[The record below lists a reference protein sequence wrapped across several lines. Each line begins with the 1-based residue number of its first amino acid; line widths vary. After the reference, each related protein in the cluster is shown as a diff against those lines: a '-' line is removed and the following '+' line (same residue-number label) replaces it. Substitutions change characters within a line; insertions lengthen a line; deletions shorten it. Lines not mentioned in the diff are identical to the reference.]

1 MNKMPVFTN
10 RRARRANGLHRIATH
25 KGRPI
30 RSPEGHEGANGG
42 GADNGGGNSGAGGE
56 SGASEDNGG
65 KAPDYSG
72 FWSSEGD
79 GQTGSPES
87 GSAGTGQPS
96 SSTQQPQNQGQ
107 QPQQPQIVQDLA
119 NGLQGMKFDNLMSPE
134 MLESFSNGDVKGFNE
149 GMQGFGQAVA
159 RQTMQLAIGVMKH
172 MRADMMTE
180 FESKMGGEFEGRER
194 FQDLVG
200 AIPAAGDFKNPA
212 SKTIRDIYAQ
222 ALTRSKGDKQAAIQQ
237 TKDVMRLQAET
248 FGGSLDLSVAPRSG
262 GDGHYTSPPP
272 KTNWLEELA
281 SHK

>member
-1 MNKMPVFTN
+1 MNKMPVFMN
-10 RRARRANGLHRIATH
+10 RRARRANGLQRIATH

-30 RSPEGHEGANGG
+30 RSPEGHEGATG
-42 GADNGGGNSGAGGE
+42 GAPDNAGGNPGAGGE
-56 SGASEDNGG
+56 SGASGDNAG
-65 KAPDYSG
+65 KAPDYSS
-72 FWSSEGD
+72 FWNTEGD
-79 GQTGSPES
+79 GQPGSPES

-96 SSTQQPQNQGQ
+96 SSTQPGTQPQ
-107 QPQQPQIVQDLA
+107 PPAVVQELA
-119 NGLQGMKFDNLMSPE
+119 AGLQGMKFDNLMSPE

-172 MRADMMTE
+172 MREDMRSE